1 MAAAKP
7 SDSGRA
13 GPAGSSRAES
23 RTSVPALPVAGAL
36 DAPSCGRSKVAG
48 MGRIRH
54 RLGGQMIT
62 KARPITAFSG
72 TVPPPGSPRWSLE
85 SSEMSR
91 WSPMTQSRPVWT
103 TMLNLAWEGASPGYR
118 YDCSLSGTPLTVT

>member
-23 RTSVPALPVAGAL
+23 RTSAAALPAPL
-36 DAPSCGRSKVAG
+36 DALSCGCSKVAG

-54 RLGGQMIT
+54 RLGGQMMT

-91 WSPMTQSRPVWT
+91 WSPMTHSRPGWT
-103 TMLNLAWEGASPGYR
+103 MMLNLAWEGASPG
-118 YDCSLSGTPLTVT
+118 